1 MLMYCEF
8 ESCDIQTVTEFD
20 TSNVTSCD

>member
-1 MLMYCEF
+1 MYCEF

-20 TSNVTSCD
+20 TAKVTSCD

>member
-1 MLMYCEF
+1 MHCEF

-20 TSNVTSCD
+20 TAKVTSCD